1 MSLFMYYQMDSESKW
16 VPILEGTKDAVIR
29 KNNPALFTI
38 LALDPLYED
47 GMTKE
52 DSAKIKYKGP
62 FYTDFDC
69 KEEDGGLEVV
79 ISRFKAFLTKLED
92 LDINLNQVE
101 LYATGGRGFH
111 ALVPQKVFL
120 PKPPP
125 GGMVF
130 LPQIYKEMAFSK
142 EILVNTLDLSIYSG
156 RRGRMLRAPNVK
168 RQNGRF
174 KVSISPEEAK
184 AMTVERYLELTSA
197 PRAPV
202 PLDEPTLSSGMAVV
216 FARAQD
222 AVSKGAKARSS
233 SKLDTKLVEQFKGA
247 WPPSVLAML
256 GGETKEGIG
265 FNVLAMQLA
274 CAANALGK
282 TRDEFLE
289 AAAGLIESHQSDG
302 IRYNSPRKRKDE
314 LGRLYDYTN
323 DSLTYQFSAGGLKSC
338 AKAGARCLDLTDT
351 TGDDPVEEGEESDE
365 ESEVSAE
372 SMSVTQGVHVT
383 RRGIYTTKE
392 GIRILC
398 SNVGLA
404 NPQTLID
411 TASLRETG
419 YEIDVYLDGAFLR
432 RDKLHTTD
440 FQNKARFQNFISNQ
454 NQAGLNMD
462 ENKISGL
469 QELLRF
475 KAKGKPCVYT
485 VGQEG
490 VDVVRVR
497 NLKGDYVEEQIY
509 ASKDGVV
516 SLGSDHKY
524 RLHSL
529 YSGENGDMQCD
540 IHLAPMLT
548 DTPRTREFF
557 DKFFKL
563 NSMNNVAKALGWYAS
578 NFISPMI
585 RRQFNQYPILQIVG
599 PAGAGKSKYTD
610 LLMCLH
616 YYKQPPKVFSASSI
630 TPFALDCALN
640 ASASIPIIFDE
651 LKASEI
657 SKQMHDKLRTSF
669 RANYNGRASSKGRVD
684 HTKLRDALGTP
695 GLSNKAPL
703 SFIGEALESQTAIVD
718 RCVLIQLRESDRQNT
733 ADDFEWCL
741 VNRDVLSMLGRVCVD
756 HAIRVNMEKIA
767 STLLEH
773 RKDVFARITAKSNVD
788 RPAFNYAV
796 VILGLDFVES
806 VLKSVYGTQFDAV
819 FGTIFDQLRQSVL
832 EGLADGGLP
841 KNMSEGSKVLST
853 LAHLSRHGNEDTR
866 MRIGTDYDYFR
877 DPSGR
882 DCIDVKLRVAYD
894 KYKRHVRSLGEE
906 PLYTSFDAMSNG
918 LRGHPCVVDRTC
930 RDNPEF
936 RGAGLGAQMYRFDL
950 QRMASEESIED
961 WDAIPIEAVVLE
973 FPKTK

>member
-16 VPILEGTKDAVIR
+16 VPILEETKPAVIR
-29 KNNPALFTI
+29 KSNPMLFTI

-62 FYTDFDC
+62 FYADFDC

-79 ISRFKAFLTKLED
+79 IDRFKVFLGKLEE
-92 LDINLNQVE
+92 LDVNLNQVE

-120 PKPPP
+120 SRPPP

-130 LPQIYKEMAFSK
+130 LPHIYKEIAFSK
-142 EILVNTLDLSIYSG
+142 EILVNTLDLAIYSG

-168 RQNGRF
+168 RANGRF
-174 KVSISPEEAK
+174 KVAITADEAK

-202 PLDEPTLSSGMAVV
+202 PLDEPTLASGMAVV
-216 FARAQD
+216 FARASD
-222 AVSKGAKARSS
+222 AVTKGAKARSS
-233 SKLDTKLVEQFKGA
+233 SKLDTKLVEQFKGE
-247 WPPSVLAML
+247 WPPSVVAMMN
-256 GGETKEGIG
+256 GETKEGVG

-282 TRDEFLE
+282 SKADFLV
-289 AAAGLIESHQSDG
+289 ASAGLIESHQSDG
-302 IRYNSPRKRKDE
+302 VRYNTPRKRKDE
-314 LGRLYDYTN
+314 LARLYDYTN
-323 DSLTYQFSAGGLKSC
+323 DSVTYQFSAGGLKSC
-338 AKAGARCLDLTDT
+338 AKAGARCLDLADT
-351 TGDDPVEEGEESDE
+351 TGDDPVVEGDVEEEMDVSPESL
-365 ESEVSAE
+365 
-372 SMSVTQGVHVT
+372 SVTQGVHVSK
-383 RRGIYTTKE
+383 RGIYTTKE
-392 GIRILC
+392 GIRVLN

-419 YEIDVYLDGAFLR
+419 YEVDVYLDGAFYR
-432 RDKLHTTD
+432 RDTINTSD
-440 FQNKARFQNFISNQ
+440 FQNKARFQSFISNQ
-454 NQAGLNMD
+454 GQAGLTMD

-509 ASKDGVV
+509 ASKDGVI

-524 RLHSL
+524 KLHSL
-529 YSGENGDMQCD
+529 YNTESGHMDCD

-548 DTPRTREFF
+548 DTERVRDFF
-557 DKFFKL
+557 GRFFKL

-585 RRQFNQYPILQIVG
+585 RYKFNQYPILQIVG

-610 LLMCLH
+610 LLMSLH
-616 YYKQPPKVFSASSI
+616 YYKQKPKVFSASSI
-630 TPFALDCALN
+630 TPFAMDCTLN

-669 RANYNGRASSKGRVD
+669 RANYNGRASAKGRVD

-695 GLSNKAPL
+695 GLSNRAPL

-741 VNRDVLSMLGRVCVD
+741 VNADVLSMLGRMCVD
-756 HAIRVNMEKIA
+756 HAIRVNIDKVAE
-767 STLLEH
+767 TLLSH
-773 RKDVFARITAKSNVD
+773 RKEVFSRITAKSNVD

-796 VILGLDFVES
+796 VILGLDFIES
-806 VLKSVYGTQFDAV
+806 VLQDVFGAQYVAV
-819 FGTIFDQLRQSVL
+819 FGTMFDRLRESL
-832 EGLADGGLP
+832 LDGLSDGGLP

-853 LAHLSRHGNEDTR
+853 LAHLSRHGNDDTR
-866 MRIGTDYDYFR
+866 MKIGEDYDYFK
-877 DPSGR
+877 DPSGC

-894 KYKRHVRSLGEE
+894 KYKRHTRSLGEE
-906 PLYTSFDAMSNG
+906 PLYSSFDAMANG

-936 RGAGLGAQMYRFDL
+936 RGGGLGAQMYRFDL
-950 QRMASEESIED
+950 RRMADEESIED
-961 WDAIPIEAVVLE
+961 WDAIPLEAVVLE